1 MEEQKKDL
9 SILWKLGFMLLL
21 GLVMG
26 IFYMQSVSAY
36 NVFKWQL
43 CDSANVS
50 SGLCDDYWEQFKTA
64 MGINEEVQTNFSASD
79 YYNRTEVDKKL
90 QDVNVS
96 IIPTTTINESVKDDL
111 IAEIMVNLTQTYA
124 TKEEQSMLRE
134 NLIGQDIGEPIARK
148 TETNDD
154 KTLLYVVLILAV
166 FGFGYLI
173 FKDKFTPRQDNQLRV
188 RQIYRPIQRAK
199 ATPKQEPKILSRP
212 KHQQTEIDEEQK
224 AEEAEYDDVEDY

>member
-1 MEEQKKDL
+1 MKTYEE
-9 SILWKLGFMLLL
+9 F
-21 GLVMG
+21 
-26 IFYMQSVSAY
+26 
-36 NVFKWQL
+36 
-43 CDSANVS
+43 
-50 SGLCDDYWEQFKTA
+50 
-64 MGINEEVQTNFSASD
+64 
-79 YYNRTEVDKKL
+79 
-90 QDVNVS
+90 
-96 IIPTTTINESVKDDL
+96 INESVKDDL

-199 ATPKQEPKILSRP
+199 AIPKQEPKILSRP

-224 AEEAEYDDVEDY
+224 TEEAEYDDVEDY